1 MKPVTVFN
9 FSGAYERQDFYKTI
23 PCKWVDLTDLTGV
36 CGYCDG
42 EALLAIEERAGESP
56 QGVHFIDGGNYH
68 YVSYAMAR
76 QQKEP
81 FTLVVFDHHTD
92 MVPPNFEG
100 LLSCGCW
107 VKRALEDTE
116 ELKEVILIGVA
127 DELSET
133 IEPGLR
139 ARVTLY
145 TESMLT
151 DNSWLSHLAGCLK
164 RPVYLSIDKDVL
176 SKEAAITDW
185 DQGSM
190 TLEQLI
196 EAVRLIKDRVP
207 ILGADV
213 CGEYDGRGEALPG
226 TENGDEK
233 NNSANKRLLNL
244 LSGE

>member
-9 FSGAYERQDFYKTI
+9 FSGAYERQDFYKAI
-23 PCKWVDLTDLTGV
+23 PHRWVDLTDLTGV
-36 CGYCDG
+36 CGYCDS

-68 YVSYAMAR
+68 YVSYAMAG
-76 QQKEP
+76 QQEEP

-92 MVPPNFEG
+92 MVPPSFEG

-116 ELKEVILIGVA
+116 KLREVILIGVA

-133 IEPGLR
+133 IESELR
-139 ARVTLY
+139 DRVTLY
-145 TESMLT
+145 TESMIV
-151 DNSWLSHLAGCLK
+151 DNSWLSHLVLCLK

-176 SKEAAITDW
+176 SKEEAVTDW
-185 DQGSM
+185 DQGTM
-190 TLEQLI
+190 TLDQLI
-196 EAVRLIKDRVP
+196 EAVRLIKDTVP

-213 CGEYDGRGEALPG
+213 CGEYDGRGGDCPE
-226 TENGDEK
+226 TEKGDEK
-233 NNSANKRLLNL
+233 NNLANKRILEMLA
-244 LSGE
+244 GE